1 MVNKEIE
8 LKEYNVNIDYPSE
21 SMVIKASSKEEAE
34 DRALQALGEV
44 TIIPEKEC
52 TAEAELIE

>member
-1 MVNKEIE
+1 MEV
-8 LKEYNVNIDYPSE
+8 
-21 SMVIKASSKEEAE
+21 KARSKEEAE
-34 DRALQALGEV
+34 DKALQALGEV